1 MVTLAGD
8 DPPVGEPEV
17 LDELGLTDGL
27 DFFTCFVSDN

>member
-8 DPPVGEPEV
+8 DPVGEPEA

-27 DFFTCFVSDN
+27 DFFTCFGSDN

>member
-17 LDELGLTDGL
+17 LDELGLTAGL